1 MRKLFFLL
9 LFIPIVFSGK
19 AQSDTT
25 NLDYNISSPYHSL
38 WNFFEN
44 LQTDNYYPQKSLK
57 SFQHPGI
64 SDEEALDYAKKLQQ
78 TLDGKGIYVDDTTFP
93 KNPDYIDTLTN
104 KRRFVI
110 AEEYPEIYFEKT
122 AAGWVVSRRSLKRID
137 EAHKELFPFGID
149 WLLNILPKIGTG
161 EYLGLAVWQHVMLL
175 IMILMSFIIHKI
187 FSFIFEKILLK
198 YLSKKNYDTLANKF
212 VKPVVK
218 PLSIAIV
225 IWLLSI
231 FVPVLQLPIALAKWV
246 VLILRAIFPLFIT
259 IVLYRFVNLMS
270 FYFEKLAAKT
280 ASSLDDQLVPLI
292 RKTIRAFVVIVG
304 IFWILTNLNVD
315 IIPLLTGLSI
325 GGLAFALAAQDTIK
339 NFFGSLM
346 IFIDKPFQ
354 IGDWITSGDIDGT
367 VEEVGFRSTRI
378 RTFRNSVVYVPNG
391 NLADS
396 TIDNHGLRK
405 YRRFF
410 TQLALTYDTPTH
422 LIQVFVDGLKQIV
435 EKHPETRKDYYEVHM
450 NDMADSSLNV
460 MFYIFFEVPTWSD
473 ELRARHEVILQII
486 DLAKELGVNFAFPTQ
501 TLHVE
506 NLPGQ
511 PTLSPEYNSS
521 RDELEAKVK
530 KFMGNSES

>member
-1 MRKLFFLL
+1 VRKLIFLILLVPFFATH
-9 LFIPIVFSGK
+9 
-19 AQSDTT
+19 AQTDST
-25 NLDYNISSPYHSL
+25 NQEYNISTPYHSVY
-38 WNFFEN
+38 NFLYY
-44 LQTDNYYPQKSLK
+44 LQSDSYEPTKSLQ
-57 SFQHPGI
+57 SFKQPGM
-64 SDEEALDYAKKLQQ
+64 SDEEALEFANKFKQ
-78 TLDGKGIYVDDTTFP
+78 TLDGKGIFVYVDEFP
-93 KNPDYIDTLTN
+93 KDPNYVDTLTN
-104 KRRFVI
+104 KARYVI
-110 AEEYPEIYFEKT
+110 VTEYPDIYFEKNK
-122 AAGWVVSRRSLKRID
+122 AGWVVSRRSLQAI
-137 EAHKELFPFGID
+137 ESAHGELFPFGID
-149 WLLNILPKIGTG
+149 WLLKILPKIGTG

-187 FSFIFEKILLK
+187 FSFIFEKLLLQ
-198 YLSKKNYDTLANKF
+198 YLSKKNYNTLATKF

-270 FYFEKLAAKT
+270 FYFEKLAEKT

-473 ELRARHEVILQII
+473 ELRARHEVILEII